1 MDIDDIRTLYAYNVW
16 ANRRILSTA
25 AAISDEQFA
34 APAPGGYGS
43 LRGVLAHTLDTE
55 AAWRTLCQHGSLAG
69 FSDIDEAAVPSVA
82 ELARRWAE
90 DEQAMRVYLARLS
103 DADLTGYV
111 RYTTPSG
118 IRRERLL
125 WHGLVHIV
133 NHGTQHRADA
143 AAILTS
149 YGASPGDLDFTLFLN
164 ERT

>member
-1 MDIDDIRTLYAYNVW
+1 MQIDDIRTLYDYNAW
-16 ANRRILSTA
+16 ANRRILGAA
-25 AAISDEQFA
+25 AAITDEQFA
-34 APAPGGYGS
+34 APAPFGFGS

-69 FSDIDEAAVPSVA
+69 FNDIDEAAVASVA
-82 ELARRWAE
+82 ELARRWEA
-90 DEQAMRVYLARLS
+90 DEQAMRAYLAQLS
-103 DADLTGYV
+103 DDDLTGYV

-118 IRRERLL
+118 VRRERLL

-149 YGASPGDLDFTLFLN
+149 YGASPGDMDFTIFLN
-164 ERT
+164 ERA